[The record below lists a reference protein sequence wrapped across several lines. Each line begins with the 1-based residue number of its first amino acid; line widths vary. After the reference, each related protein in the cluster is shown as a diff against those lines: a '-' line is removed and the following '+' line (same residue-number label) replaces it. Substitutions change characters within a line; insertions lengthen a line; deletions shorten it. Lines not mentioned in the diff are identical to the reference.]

1 MEKLEKSQLER
12 YYESNIDL
20 QDPKFFLILS
30 SLRQKLQTSVHDSS
44 QIESEAPSPKKLVKW

>member
-44 QIESEAPSPKKLVKW
+44 QI